1 MFRYVRLQ
9 YRPIRSLE
17 KIQFSLIAE
26 TLDVENN
33 DFIELLMF
41 SKNEGVLM
49 TGQMTDGDQNT
60 VMNYILYFN
69 TSLPIYKQYST

>member
-1 MFRYVRLQ
+1 
-9 YRPIRSLE
+9 LE
-17 KIQFSLIAE
+17 KIQSSLIAE

-60 VMNYILYFN
+60 VMNYMILYFN
-69 TSLPIYKQYST
+69 TSLPIYKRYVDIVLT